1 MHKNISEK
9 EASTSQSS
17 ARVVDENKEGPEA
30 RGGQDREIEKKNFSV
45 ICYLM
50 FDDLPWI
57 SVAESTK
64 EQGQQKVD

>member
-30 RGGQDREIEKKNFSV
+30 RGGQDTR
-45 ICYLM
+45 
-50 FDDLPWI
+50 
-57 SVAESTK
+57 
-64 EQGQQKVD
+64 